1 MSNTGGDPAGPND
14 GPAEDQDQ
22 PSEEGFSPWD
32 GLDMSGLTGSG
43 PGLTGSGSG
52 LGGDSAQMGDMSGML
67 AQVQQMQQ
75 QLMQAQEA
83 LAEAQ
88 FSGSAGGDLVEATV
102 SGTGELLSVSIKP
115 AACDPEDT
123 ETLSDLV
130 VAAVRA
136 ATDRQREEAAAKLG
150 PMAGGLGL

>member
-1 MSNTGGDPAGPND
+1 MVSNTGGDPADPTNGSAD
-14 GPAEDQDQ
+14 DQEQ
-22 PSEEGFSPWD
+22 SGEEFSPWD
-32 GLDMSGLTGSG
+32 GLDLSGLTGSG
-43 PGLTGSGSG
+43 PEPGA
-52 LGGDSAQMGDMSGML
+52 DSAQLGDMSGML

-102 SGTGELLSVSIKP
+102 SGTGDLLSLSIKP
-115 AACDPEDT
+115 AACDPDDT
-123 ETLSDLV
+123 DTLSDLV